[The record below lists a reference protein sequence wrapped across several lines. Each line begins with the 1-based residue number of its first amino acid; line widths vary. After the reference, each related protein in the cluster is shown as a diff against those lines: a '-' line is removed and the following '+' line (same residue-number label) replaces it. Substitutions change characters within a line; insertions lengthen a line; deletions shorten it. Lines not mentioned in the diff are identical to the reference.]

1 MSGVILDNINV
12 NVLCIQWVQKILLAS
27 NALPFSLRRITETE
41 GTGQDV
47 MAEPVQ

>member
-1 MSGVILDNINV
+1 MSGVILDNI
-12 NVLCIQWVQKILLAS
+12 NVLCIQWVQKILLA
-27 NALPFSLRRITETE
+27 